1 MHIEVGSQQV
11 GARRSIKPKSTGGGR
26 CQPHEGFRHGGG
38 EARGDAAGG
47 IQRGPRV
54 QAEPERGARNKRQ
67 ENLNEVLGIS
77 VKSVHR

>member
-26 CQPHEGFRHGGG
+26 RQSHEGLRHGGG

-47 IQRGPRV
+47 I
-54 QAEPERGARNKRQ
+54 
-67 ENLNEVLGIS
+67 
-77 VKSVHR
+77 